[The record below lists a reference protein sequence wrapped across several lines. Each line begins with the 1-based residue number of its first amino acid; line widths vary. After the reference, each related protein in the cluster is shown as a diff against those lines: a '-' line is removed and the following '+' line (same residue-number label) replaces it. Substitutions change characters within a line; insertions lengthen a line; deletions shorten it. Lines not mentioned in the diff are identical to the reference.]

1 MLIILSSY
9 KDVTLPNSEG
19 SKDTA
24 NVAVALHNT
33 FLEELESRRDLI

>member
-1 MLIILSSY
+1 MRDFGLER
-9 KDVTLPNSEG
+9 KAHTVG

-33 FLEELESRRDLI
+33 FLEELESMRDLI